1 MASTQG
7 KTPVQSHPLS
17 PEESPPRSRRNRGD
31 TTGARPATNYFTL
44 KAQLEQGTSEPSTWD
59 GAPRSYEK
67 RRTIEV
73 PGAGP
78 SATATTLWE
87 KPASTRTPP
96 LFIVGSPHDRITP
109 HVRVTADTDGDEAES
124 ALSNHILATQ
134 WHTYSDEAIQATIT
148 KLGAAETPEGHPY
161 HTALRVLS
169 SAVYNLSRVRIELE
183 EARRVL
189 QEKERAKRARAQE
202 LLNELIPSEQDIA
215 RRVIQSLFTNDDED
229 EHKVQR
235 KQSVLVRNVQIYRVR
250 ANTCPVTRRI
260 ARGSRS
266 R

>member
-7 KTPVQSHPLS
+7 KTPVHSHPLS
-17 PEESPPRSRRNRGD
+17 PEESPPRSRRNRGEA
-31 TTGARPATNYFTL
+31 GARPATNYFTL
-44 KAQLEQGTSEPSTWD
+44 KAQLEQGATEPSSWD
-59 GAPRSYEK
+59 GASRSYEK
-67 RRTIEV
+67 RRAIEV

-78 SATATTLWE
+78 TATATALWD
-87 KPASTRTPP
+87 KPATTRTPP

-124 ALSNHILATQ
+124 ALSNQILATQ
-134 WHTYSDEAIQATIT
+134 WHTYSDEAIQATIA
-148 KLGAAETPEGHPY
+148 KLGTADTPEGHPY

-189 QEKERAKRARAQE
+189 REKEMAKRARAQE
-202 LLNELIPSEQDIA
+202 LLNELIPSEQEIA

-229 EHKVQR
+229 EHQVQR
-235 KQSVLVRNVQIYRVR
+235 KQSVLVRNVQIYRVP
-250 ANTCPVTRRI
+250 C
-260 ARGSRS
+260 
-266 R
+266 